1 MAETAVRARPV
12 PPILP
17 PAEAATCTPAKAVTC
32 SVTRVNAPF
41 QGARSAL
48 RATILPGARAALGLA
63 IFPVTREIGVVG
75 GSVAGGS
82 IVSVPHA
89 RNALPDAPVMSERG

>member
-12 PPILP
+12 PRIP
-17 PAEAATCTPAKAVTC
+17 PPAKAATF
-32 SVTRVNAPF
+32 SVTTFNAPF

-48 RATILPGARAALGLA
+48 RATILPGDRSALGLA
-63 IFPVTREIGVVG
+63 IFQVTREIGVSAAVG
-75 GSVAGGS
+75 GF

-89 RNALPDAPVMSERG
+89 RNALPGAPVTSERG